1 MSILS
6 ISRFVKMLTKSQ
18 LRNKIL
24 LKLRNQ
30 KEEDRNRKS
39 RIIREKLFKTLA
51 FKKAKTVMFYIAFDG
66 EVDTQDMIKKARA
79 LGKKIAVP
87 VCRKDRQMVP
97 CILNDR
103 TKLVRGLYGT
113 LEPLARKPVNLRDI
127 DLIIVPGVV
136 FDKQGMRLGRGKGC
150 YDRFLKKAG
159 DRTPSIGL
167 AFDFQILPSTPATT
181 IDVCVDKVIFA

>member
-1 MSILS
+1 
-6 ISRFVKMLTKSQ
+6 MLTKSQ

-24 LKLRNQ
+24 FKLRNQ
-30 KEEDRNRKS
+30 KEADRNRKS
-39 RIIREKLFKTLA
+39 RIIREKLFRTIA
-51 FKKAKTVMFYIAFDG
+51 FKRAKTVMFYIAFDG

-79 LGKKIAVP
+79 SGKIIAVP
-87 VCRKDRQMVP
+87 VCRKNRQMMP

-113 LEPLARKPVNLRDI
+113 LEPAVRQSLNLREL

-136 FDKQGMRLGRGKGC
+136 FDKQGIRLGRGKGC
-150 YDRFLKKAG
+150 YDRFLKKVH

-167 AFDFQILPSTPATT
+167 AFDFQILPSTPANSF
-181 IDVCVDKVIFA
+181 DASVDKVIFA